1 MGRQNGSS
9 RAAARPLRVVQ
20 YGLGP
25 IGRATARA
33 LVDHPRFRIV
43 GAIDRD
49 PALAGRDLGDVLRLG
64 RRLRLT
70 VAADASSVLRRR
82 SADLVFHTTVSR
94 MADAVPQIEEAL
106 TAGLDVVSSTETL
119 SYPWISEPRLAARLH
134 RKALRH
140 KATVHGTGV
149 NPGFA
154 MDVLALVLGHVA
166 LDVRHVTARRI
177 VDVSRR
183 REALRRKVG
192 AGLTPAAFRRRARE
206 GSLGHVGLL
215 ESMQM
220 IAAGLGWRL
229 DRCTR
234 TLSPVI
240 ARRSFGGRVPVRRGE
255 AAGQREILRGFR
267 KGREV
272 MRLELIIA
280 MGADDARDEVV
291 LRGDPP
297 LTMQVVGGTPGDVA
311 TVAAL
316 LNAAPRV
323 AAARP
328 GLLTALDL
336 PLPRFGGR

>member
-1 MGRQNGSS
+1 MSRQNGSF
-9 RAAARPLRVVQ
+9 RAAARRLRVVQ

-25 IGRATARA
+25 IGLATAKQ

-43 GAIDRD
+43 GAIDKD
-49 PALAGRDLGDVLRLG
+49 PALVGRDLGEVLRLG
-64 RRLRLT
+64 RRLR
-70 VAADASSVLRRR
+70 VSIVADAARALRPR

-94 MADAVPQIEEAL
+94 MADAVPQIEQAL
-106 TAGLDVVSSTETL
+106 AAGLDVVSSTETL

-134 RKALRH
+134 RKARRH

-166 LDVRHVTARRI
+166 LAVRHVSTRRI
-177 VDVSRR
+177 VDVSKR

-192 AGLTPAAFRRRARE
+192 AGLTLTTFRRRARE

-220 IAAGLGWRL
+220 VAAGLGWKL
-229 DRCTR
+229 DRYTHS
-234 TLSPVI
+234 LVPVI

-255 AAGQREILRGFR
+255 AAGQREVLRGFR

-272 MRLELIIA
+272 MRSELIIA
-280 MGADDARDEVV
+280 MGAGDARDEVV

-297 LTMQVVGGTPGDVA
+297 LTLQVVGGTPGDSA

-323 AAARP
+323 VAAGP
-328 GLLTALDL
+328 GLLTPLDL